1 MKRLLVKAGLVLISG
16 LALHLPAQAQAMP
29 EISPSLKKMLGG
41 LPIADIKDDLKG
53 MVAAL
58 KKTNCGAA
66 LPNCYSTKTGVLQ
79 LYFFTSKGAQ
89 QTFLLVIN
97 KRQLMPSL
105 LKEKVQKAL
114 GGTYLIDPII
124 SISTTDFDLDMV
136 QMPADLQKV
145 VRDSYFNVSTLSFSS
160 GVQLAARAD
169 LGGALKLT
177 METMGVKADK
187 LTLRA
192 AVAIPIPTDLA
203 GGAGAGAG
211 LADALAHSDSFKK
224 AGADALKPEAFV
236 ELQFAPGSK
245 LPLTLPPMNLS
256 DATFFLNNEMY
267 FGYKGNASFKGL
279 SDKQI
284 LLQFQTPLNPE
295 TAVMDLAS
303 FSFRMA
309 TPASFT
315 MEDAANVMVA
325 MATPDKRLA
334 NYGGFLNN
342 IESYKK
348 ALLDVTKPLSVFKL
362 TNPNPAPQY
371 RFADSSKPWPND
383 PKYFNITLVG
393 PQATDAPGPY
403 MNLAGKINILGQ
415 NLEWMDASVGLSGLH
430 ATSGNALSLKM
441 GPLGK
446 VSLRMESKID
456 VDKGTQNVSLKG
468 NLDGQIVQ
476 VTLAGTKLTIDVNA
490 SCINPFEIKSSA
502 KIEATTDLAHLFDL
516 EGGANVDP
524 SKIGGCVGKE
534 LEAAYNKIANDI
546 NYKKLGGYTASA
558 ANAELTKISNAAARQ
573 TYENTKNAARNV
585 ANSSSNAANNALKAA
600 DNVFKGFG
608 KKKKHKKGPDPK
620 FAATVFDWDFYYDY
634 YPELVAQGVDLATHW
649 RDTGFAQGR
658 QGSFEFN
665 ATFYIKRYADV
676 QRACSGNLQCALQHW
691 LDFGIDEGRQATW
704 EFSISSY
711 LARYADLRANYP
723 NGDFAGAFEHWYA
736 TGIPEN
742 RSGTPLQQWNGTL
755 QGPVVVGGGSGQ
767 ALWNDINSCIDAPIS
782 SFKLRYG
789 GSIDAVQFG
798 YHNRGWASVHGNQT
812 NDFTEEVSL
821 PPDEHFTEV
830 WFGGAN
836 RVDNITFFTNKGRQF
851 GPYGGG
857 QQTRGYK
864 AEPGE
869 SIGCMAG
876 RSGGSIDQLT
886 FISTGPR

>member
-1 MKRLLVKAGLVLISG
+1 
-16 LALHLPAQAQAMP
+16 
-29 EISPSLKKMLGG
+29 MLGA
-41 LPIADIKDDLKG
+41 LPIADIKDDVQA
-53 MVAAL
+53 MVKTL
-58 KKTNCGAA
+58 KKTGCGTK
-66 LPNCYSTKTGVLQ
+66 LPNCYATKTGVLQ
-79 LYFFTSKGAQ
+79 LYFFTSKSAQ

-97 KRQLMPSL
+97 KRMLMPSL

-114 GGTYLIDPII
+114 GGTYLSDPII
-124 SISTTDFDLDMV
+124 SLSTTDYDLDMV

-160 GVQLAARAD
+160 GVQLAARAE

-177 METMGVKADK
+177 MATMGVKADQ

-203 GGAGAGAG
+203 SGAGAGAG
-211 LADALAHSDSFKK
+211 LADALAHSATFQK
-224 AGADALKPEAFV
+224 AGADALKPQAFV

-245 LPLTLPPMNLS
+245 LPMTLPPMNLS
-256 DATFFLNNEMY
+256 DATFFLNNALV

-279 SDKQI
+279 SDKPI
-284 LLQFQTPLNPE
+284 LMQFQTPLDPE
-295 TAVMDLAS
+295 TDAMNLAD

-325 MATPDKRLA
+325 MATPDTRLA
-334 NYGGFLNN
+334 KFGGFLNN

-362 TNPNPAPQY
+362 TNPNPPPIY

-383 PKYFNITLVG
+383 PKYFNIALVG
-393 PQATDAPGPY
+393 PLATDAPGPY
-403 MNLAGKINILGQ
+403 MRLAGTLNALGQ

-430 ATSGNALSLKM
+430 ATAGNALSLKM

-446 VSLRMESKID
+446 VSLRMESKVD

-468 NLDGQIVQ
+468 NLDGQIIQ
-476 VTLAGTKLTIDVNA
+476 VILAGSKLTIDVSA
-490 SCINPFEIKSSA
+490 SCVNPFEIKSTA
-502 KIEATTDLAHLFDL
+502 AIEATTDLAHLFDL
-516 EGGANVDP
+516 QGGASVDP
-524 SKIGGCVGKE
+524 AQIGGCVGQA
-534 LEAAYNKIANDI
+534 LEAAYKKIAGEYN
-546 NYKKLGGYTASA
+546 KLNMGGYTASA
-558 ANAELTKISNAAARQ
+558 ANAELTKISDAAAAAARQ

-585 ANSSSNAANNALKAA
+585 ANTSSNTANNALKAA
-600 DNVFKGFG
+600 DNAFKGFG
-608 KKKKHKKGPDPK
+608 KKKKHKSGPDPK
-620 FAATVFDWDFYYDY
+620 FAATVFDWDYYYDR

-649 RDTGFAQGR
+649 RDSGFAEGR

-665 ATFYIKRYADV
+665 ATFYNNRYPDV
-676 QRACSGNLQCALQHW
+676 QKACAGSANLQCTLQHW
-691 LDFGIDEGRQATW
+691 LDHGIEEGRQASW
-704 EFSISSY
+704 DFSISSY
-711 LARYADLRANYP
+711 LARYDDLRANYP
-723 NGDFAGAFEHWYA
+723 NGDFAGAFEHWFA

-742 RSGTPLQQWNGTL
+742 RIGTPLRQYNGTL

-767 ALWNDINSCIDAPIS
+767 ALWNDINMCIDAPLNAFAI
-782 SFKLRYG
+782 RYG
-789 GSIDAVQFG
+789 GSIDSIQFG
-798 YHNRGWASVHGNQT
+798 YYNRGWAPVHGHQSSDPFRAVET
-812 NDFTEEVSL
+812 L

-830 WFGGAN
+830 RVGAGS
-836 RVDNITFFTNKGRQF
+836 RVDSITFYTNKGRKF

-857 QQTRGYK
+857 QPNGGYQ

-876 RSGGSIDQLT
+876 RSGNSIDQLIFT
-886 FISTGPR
+886 STGPR